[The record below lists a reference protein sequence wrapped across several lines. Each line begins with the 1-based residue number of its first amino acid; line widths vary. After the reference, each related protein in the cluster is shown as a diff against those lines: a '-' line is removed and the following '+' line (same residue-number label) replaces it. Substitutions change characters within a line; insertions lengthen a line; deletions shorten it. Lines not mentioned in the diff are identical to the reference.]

1 MAGRVVVSAATP
13 AEAAEAAEAVFTPGG
28 GAFVARL
35 ALGP

>member
-1 MAGRVVVSAATP
+1 MAGRVVVSAATV
-13 AEAAEAAEAVFTPGG
+13 AEAVFTPGG

>member
-13 AEAAEAAEAVFTPGG
+13 AEAAEAVFTPGG

-35 ALGP
+35 APDP